1 MKKIGDM
8 FSRQGYKLKAKFG
21 KAEETRN
28 AEFESAWVRN
38 REEAKKVKA
47 IVRNIERLMAMITAN
62 TVVLTDIVDGF
73 SIFAPQA
80 TSRLGN
86 ISMAMSEVEASRAR
100 VEENIAQKLC
110 IPMYLFYR
118 QFRQLKYRAKILEQR
133 RIDMDRFHEHLQKLT
148 DRSATNGSAAGISE
162 ADTRYREARTDY
174 ERLANEMVVDCE
186 RLHNA
191 ISPFLE
197 PCVAVFM
204 QEQADYA
211 TTYGR
216 VMGQFATI
224 AQGVDTTILYDYRDV
239 ITMQSESA
247 SGADGALPQYKPKK
261 KITAAQISAYSTT
274 VEGAHAPE
282 FVDSHIGYSPAAS
295 DIGASA
301 PPGGYGGPAAP
312 AGPGAY
318 GAPAGPGAYGAPAP
332 AGPGAYGAP
341 APAGPGAYGA
351 PAPQQGGYGGG
362 GAAPGARPARPMP
375 APPARGPAAPKCRAL
390 YDFDAEDATE
400 LSFRAGDIIT
410 IIKKSQDWWEGEL
423 RGKRG
428 LFPGNYVEMC

>member
-8 FSRQGYKLKAKFG
+8 FSRQGYKIKAKFG

-38 REEAKKVKA
+38 REEAKKVKG

-62 TVVLTDIVDGF
+62 TVVLTDIVDAF
-73 SIFAPQA
+73 SIFCPQA

-86 ISMAMSEVEASRAR
+86 ISVAMSEVETSRAR

-110 IPMYLFYR
+110 VPMYLFYR

-148 DRSATNGSAAGISE
+148 DKSATNGSAAGISE
-162 ADTRYREARTDY
+162 ADAKYRDARAGY
-174 ERLANEMVVDCE
+174 ERLAHEMIVDCE
-186 RLHNA
+186 RLHSA

-224 AQGVDTTILYDYRDV
+224 AQGVDTTLLYDYHDV
-239 ITMQSESA
+239 ITMQSESS
-247 SGADGALPQYKPKK
+247 SGPDGALPQYKPKK

-274 VEGAHAPE
+274 VDGAHAPE
-282 FVDSHIGYSPAAS
+282 FVDSHISYGSPAGS
-295 DIGASA
+295 EVG
-301 PPGGYGGPAAP
+301 AAP
-312 AGPGAY
+312 TGPGAY
-318 GAPAGPGAYGAPAP
+318 SS
-332 AGPGAYGAP
+332 
-341 APAGPGAYGA
+341 
-351 PAPQQGGYGGG
+351 PAPQGGGYG
-362 GAAPGARPARPMP
+362 ASAARPARPMP
-375 APPARGPAAPKCRAL
+375 PPPARGGAPKCRAL

-400 LSFRAGDIIT
+400 LSFRAGDVIT

-423 RGKRG
+423 NGRRG